1 MTTLSQSASNIVL
14 DILLMVV
21 WLFVGRGIGRST
33 SRARE
38 LVLTEECERLKQ
50 SCDNLTIGK
59 HTFEKEASDLRKSN
73 SQFLSERDK
82 ARDANALLRQG
93 WDKTLS
99 EVKPILKDNY
109 GLQQEVTQLKNI
121 VARNDQVKVLSEARI
136 RELETK
142 LSDSQIACKR
152 ASVSVTKASAHI
164 RDLQDGRDLEVNRNH
179 ALVRENRQLTETITA
194 IQCRV
199 DELENALQTIKGCVE
214 DQMSENFVEM
224 PS

>member
-1 MTTLSQSASNIVL
+1 MTMETPQITFFSIFGMLVA
-14 DILLMVV
+14 
-21 WLFVGRGIGRST
+21 WLCCPF
-33 SRARE
+33 
-38 LVLTEECERLKQ
+38 
-50 SCDNLTIGK
+50 
-59 HTFEKEASDLRKSN
+59 FWRKSVVDPEIELLRTN
-73 SQFLSERDK
+73 VNKLIEQRNRAESLSDARWQTIVELTAERDK
-82 ARDANALLRQG
+82 AREANKSLRQG
-93 WDKTLS
+93 WDKTLA